1 MHCRHILR
9 AEWFERN
16 SKWCCYRRDITYSLN
31 TWNPTGRNVHSERVV
46 LSVQKQQIYFSVF
59 TIGPVHPPLWAY
71 DFITWEIKKCKL
83 CSISHRLTVRHTWCV
98 IQDRSQ
104 FWNHYMLTVICCNT
118 VAFIFCNFF
127 PNFPRHTGG
136 TQRNWSL
143 FFVTCSK
150 LQQAVIVHVLFSWR
164 REFFMLFTLLLPLK
178 DHSVLLLFACA
189 RLDGYCCQT
198 KGRHGLQDQI
208 VFFHPTVGKST
219 IVGATE
225 QRAAEACSAIKAAT
239 I

>member
-1 MHCRHILR
+1 MQIMFHLSQTDCQTHMMRH
-9 AEWFERN
+9 
-16 SKWCCYRRDITYSLN
+16 SGQIT
-31 TWNPTGRNVHSERVV
+31 V
-46 LSVQKQQIYFSVF
+46 LK
-59 TIGPVHPPLWAY
+59 PLHA
-71 DFITWEIKKCKL
+71 DC
-83 CSISHRLTVRHTWCV
+83 
-98 IQDRSQ
+98 
-104 FWNHYMLTVICCNT
+104 YMLQHCGVYILK
-118 VAFIFCNFF
+118 FF

-198 KGRHGLQDQI
+198 KGRHGLQDQSSNDL
-208 VFFHPTVGKST
+208 TV
-219 IVGATE
+219 
-225 QRAAEACSAIKAAT
+225 
-239 I
+239 